1 MDTSL
6 LSLLQ
11 NNKTYNPQ
19 YYSYV
24 SLIHPKGKY
33 QFDRNILENFW
44 DIYSCDNSVKG
55 IAEKPEHVLP
65 ILADIDL
72 KKEVADRNDIEK
84 LYKKEDV
91 LKIIEIYQKILK
103 EIIDDI
109 DINLTCVLL
118 EKDPYIDDK
127 NEILYLKNGFHLH
140 FPYVFLSK
148 VDQEIHLLPRIRNN
162 LIKNKYDPNMVDKS
176 YCRVPWLLYGS
187 TKSENKQPYKITR
200 IYDENLQKLS
210 IKKGFSNYKI
220 FDSDEEEISF
230 EKEIKY
236 YLPRILSTHLYGRE
250 LYEYNVKP
258 NLPSLIKNNILPS
271 QEDINIKPFRKLTI
285 EENIEKAT
293 ELLPLIS
300 HQRSVEYNDWINIGF
315 ILYCITDGCQE
326 GLELWLNFSKK
337 CEDKYNEAKCVYEW
351 KKMTKKGYTVASL
364 IYYAKE
370 DNPEKYKELR
380 QQKLQKFI
388 ANTLSNGTSTHND
401 IAKALHQYCNDEFIC
416 SSLIHKT
423 WYQFKNHRWK
433 EIEEGVYLRA
443 KISGELCS
451 YYIEEG
457 KNAIGKLD
465 GKSKDA
471 MEGVKKIMK
480 IINSLKSAP
489 FKNNIMKE
497 AMEVFYDDKFNKKID
512 ANPYIIGFKN
522 GVYDLK
528 TNIFR
533 EGRPSDYISMKMS
546 VDYDQTITNSDPGV
560 SEVYDFLEKIFPD
573 KSIRQYFL
581 DVSSD
586 IFVGGNSSK
595 IVQFWSGEGDNGK
608 SITQILFEKMLGEYS
623 IKLPTSLITGKRT
636 QSSAASPELVR
647 AGNGVRWVVLQE
659 PDQKDFLNI
668 GVLKELSGND
678 TFYARGLFKSG
689 KEITPMFKVVLICNE
704 PPKIPNGDK
713 ATWNRIRVIPFEST
727 FCDDAPKTFEE
738 QLKHKRF
745 PKDRHFADKIPS
757 MVKAFAWIL
766 INHRKHIN
774 KRIEPEKVKL
784 ATNAYRKRNDIYRQF
799 VEESIIEST
808 DSLLSITEVY
818 TQFKEWFRDSL
829 PGQSV
834 PIKNDVKEYF
844 LRLWGSAEKGWKWSG
859 YRIRTLQDDL
869 DSGEAFILGQHE
881 SEA

>member
-1 MDTSL
+1 M
-6 LSLLQ
+6 
-11 NNKTYNPQ
+11 
-19 YYSYV
+19 
-24 SLIHPKGKY
+24 
-33 QFDRNILENFW
+33 
-44 DIYSCDNSVKG
+44 C
-55 IAEKPEHVLP
+55 
-65 ILADIDL
+65 
-72 KKEVADRNDIEK
+72 
-84 LYKKEDV
+84 
-91 LKIIEIYQKILK
+91 
-103 EIIDDI
+103 
-109 DINLTCVLL
+109 
-118 EKDPYIDDK
+118 
-127 NEILYLKNGFHLH
+127 
-140 FPYVFLSK
+140 
-148 VDQEIHLLPRIRNN
+148 
-162 LIKNKYDPNMVDKS
+162 
-176 YCRVPWLLYGS
+176 
-187 TKSENKQPYKITR
+187 
-200 IYDENLQKLS
+200 
-210 IKKGFSNYKI
+210 
-220 FDSDEEEISF
+220 
-230 EKEIKY
+230 KY
-236 YLPRILSTHLYGRE
+236 Y
-250 LYEYNVKP
+250 V
-258 NLPSLIKNNILPS
+258 
-271 QEDINIKPFRKLTI
+271 
-285 EENIEKAT
+285 
-293 ELLPLIS
+293 
-300 HQRSVEYNDWINIGF
+300 
-315 ILYCITDGCQE
+315 
-326 GLELWLNFSKK
+326 
-337 CEDKYNEAKCVYEW
+337 
-351 KKMTKKGYTVASL
+351 
-364 IYYAKE
+364 
-370 DNPEKYKELR
+370 
-380 QQKLQKFI
+380 
-388 ANTLSNGTSTHND
+388 
-401 IAKALHQYCNDEFIC
+401 
-416 SSLIHKT
+416 
-423 WYQFKNHRWK
+423 
-433 EIEEGVYLRA
+433 
-443 KISGELCS
+443 
-451 YYIEEG
+451 EEG
-457 KNAIGKLD
+457 KQAICKLD

-497 AMEVFYDDKFNKKID
+497 AMEVFYNDKFNKKID
-512 ANPYIIGFKN
+512 ANPYLIGFSN

-528 TNIFR
+528 NNIFR

-546 VDYDQTITNSDPGV
+546 VDYDQTIKNTDSEV

-586 IFVGGNSSK
+586 IFVGGNPSK

-608 SITQILFEKMLGEYS
+608 SITQILFEKMLGDYS

-689 KEITPMFKVVLICNE
+689 KEITPMFKIVLICNE

-738 QLKHKRF
+738 QLKQKRF

-766 INHRKHIN
+766 INHRKHIT

-799 VEESIIEST
+799 VEESIMESH

-844 LRLWGSAEKGWKWSG
+844 SRLWGYAEKGWKWRG

-869 DSGEAFILGQHE
+869 ESGEAFILGQNE
-881 SEA
+881 SES